1 MGAVELF
8 LLTVAAIFLVGVI
21 GEIIFEKTNVPDV
34 IWLILVGILV
44 GPVFGWVERDVL
56 NEVAPFF
63 GALTLVIVLFDGGS
77 RLNLQELLKVAP
89 RSLSLAI
96 LGFLLS
102 ILTVALLAQGAL
114 LLGLLPKTWTFLH
127 GLMLGAIVGGASSV
141 VIMPAMQKA
150 GLPAPLANIVNLES
164 ALTDVLCVV
173 MTGALIDILLS
184 GAMDMGLA
192 LSTLTKSFGLG
203 LGFGAL
209 AGFLWL
215 LLHRMWRS
223 SPHEY
228 PLTLGALMVLYVAID
243 RMGGS
248 AALGILTTAVIIGN
262 ANLFS
267 RWFKMEGE
275 ATLNPQLQDFH
286 GVITFMVKSFFFTF
300 IGLML
305 YPPWPLIFF
314 GVVLGIGLL
323 LARIPA
329 VWIATT
335 NSGMGKTERSLI
347 TVLMPRGMAAG
358 VLAILPFQKG
368 VPDSEIFP
376 VIIFSC
382 VVTTLLLF
390 AAGFPVYK
398 NRLIDLVRIPKLSQ
412 NESGVFQA
420 QTPVASPQVD
430 SIFPKVEEERT
441 MADMDDE
448 A

>member
-34 IWLILVGILV
+34 IWLILVGIIV
-44 GPVFGWVERDVL
+44 GPVLGWVERDLL
-56 NEVAPFF
+56 NQVAPFF

-77 RLNLQELLKVAP
+77 RLNLEELIKVAP

-96 LGFLLS
+96 VGFILS
-102 ILTVALLAQGAL
+102 ILTVALLAQGAYG
-114 LLGLLPKTWTFLH
+114 LGLLPKSWTFLH

-150 GLPAPLANIVNLES
+150 GLPSSLANIVNLES

-173 MTGALIDILLS
+173 VTGALIDILLS
-184 GAMDMGLA
+184 GAMDMGHAAGTLA
-192 LSTLTKSFGLG
+192 KSFGIG
-203 LGFGAL
+203 LAAGAF

-215 LLHRMWRS
+215 LLHRMWRG

-228 PLTLGALMVLYVAID
+228 PLTLGALMVLYVLID
-243 RMGGS
+243 RTGGS
-248 AALGILTTAVIIGN
+248 AALGILTTAIIIGN

-275 ATLNPQLQDFH
+275 ANLNPQLQNFH

-305 YPPWPLIFF
+305 YPPWSLLL
-314 GVVLGIGLL
+314 LGFILAVGLL

-329 VWIATT
+329 VWLATT

-368 VPDSEIFP
+368 IAD
-376 VIIFSC
+376 
-382 VVTTLLLF
+382 TLQKSLSLFYLL
-390 AAGFPVYK
+390 
-398 NRLIDLVRIPKLSQ
+398 
-412 NESGVFQA
+412 
-420 QTPVASPQVD
+420 
-430 SIFPKVEEERT
+430 
-441 MADMDDE
+441 
-448 A
+448 

>member
-34 IWLILVGILV
+34 IWLILVGIIV
-44 GPVFGWVERDVL
+44 GPVLGWVERDLL
-56 NEVAPFF
+56 NQVAPFF

-77 RLNLQELLKVAP
+77 RLNLEELIKVAP

-96 LGFLLS
+96 VGFILS
-102 ILTVALLAQGAL
+102 ILTVALLAQGAYG
-114 LLGLLPKTWTFLH
+114 LGLLPKSWTFLH

-150 GLPAPLANIVNLES
+150 GLPSSLANIVNLES

-173 MTGALIDILLS
+173 VTGALIDILLS
-184 GAMDMGLA
+184 GAMDVGHA
-192 LSTLTKSFGLG
+192 ASTLAKSFGIG
-203 LGFGAL
+203 LIAGAF

-228 PLTLGALMVLYVAID
+228 PLTLGALMVLYVLID
-243 RMGGS
+243 RTGGS

-262 ANLFS
+262 ANSFS

-275 ATLNPQLQDFH
+275 ANLNPQLQNFH

-305 YPPWPLIFF
+305 YPPWSLLL
-314 GVVLGIGLL
+314 LGFILAIGLL

-329 VWIATT
+329 VWLATT

-368 VPDSEIFP
+368 IADSEFLP
-376 VIIFSC
+376 VVVFSC

-390 AAGFPVYK
+390 AGGFPVFK
-398 NRLIDLVRIPKLSQ
+398 NRLIDLVRVPLLSQ
-412 NESGVFQA
+412 TDSEITDAQSGVNELSKNEA
-420 QTPVASPQVD
+420 GASASD
-430 SIFPKVEEERT
+430 SNIELGREI
-441 MADMDDE
+441 
-448 A
+448 